1 MIISHKYRFIF
12 IKTAKTAGT
21 SIEVFLSKQ
30 CGPADIVAPIFP
42 LIEGHEPRNY
52 KGFINPVPEILER
65 PHRILSAFRQALTS
79 REKFFNHMP
88 ASLVKKRV
96 STRVWNSYFKFCV
109 ERNPWD
115 KVLSH
120 YHMHAARE
128 AGVAEG
134 GLPRRS
140 LSTRHS
146 SARRLVGEGGSLSL
160 DEYLARGRFPINLFR
175 YTDDSGTKIIVDRV
189 LRYENLVAELSEVFS
204 QLNVP
209 FEGTLGISAKS
220 EYRTDRR
227 PYQLVFNDQQRRIV
241 ENAFA
246 REIELHGYR
255 FEP

>member
-1 MIISHKYRFIF
+1 MIISHKYKFIF

-30 CGPADIVAPIFP
+30 SGPMDIVTPIAPSIA
-42 LIEGHEPRNY
+42 GHKPRNY
-52 KGFINPVPEILER
+52 QGFINPIPEILER
-65 PHRILSAFRQALTS
+65 PTRLFSALRQTITS
-79 REKFFNHMP
+79 REKFYNHMP

-96 STRVWNSYFKFCV
+96 PGQVWNAYFKFCV

-128 AGVAEG
+128 
-134 GLPRRS
+134 
-140 LSTRHS
+140 
-146 SARRLVGEGGSLSL
+146 GGSLSL
-160 DEYLARGRFPINLFR
+160 DEYLARGRFPINHFR
-175 YTDDSGTKIIVDRV
+175 YTDRSGAKIIVDRV
-189 LRYENLVAELSEVFS
+189 LRYENLLAELGEVFS
-204 QLNVP
+204 QLDIP
-209 FEGTLGISAKS
+209 FHGTLGVKAKS
-220 EYRTDRR
+220 EYRTDRT
-227 PYQLVFNDQQRRIV
+227 PYRMVFNDEQRRIV